1 MPNASTV
8 ATPVTWYPYALARPP
23 RSGGSSLKARG
34 TATFASS
41 VQQWGL
47 RMALTEPDIMVSQLR
62 TSIPLAAAA
71 ETKMGSGG
79 KADKDQDKA
88 KQPCRLFANGRCTYG
103 DKCRFSH
110 AKGNAAHQQQQQEPS
125 GDKSKK
131 AKAKAAKAKAA
142 AASDERV
149 YPLFEVP
156 PGSAGDPVPLY
167 DTSHQTVEPGAKGW
181 RHWPGNMS
189 KLPADRK
196 TVASA
201 PTPGFNAQTKVSCG
215 GIDLVALLDTGATC
229 GSIAEW
235 LFAEVYER
243 VSIDVAS
250 GKYKWGDRDCPIREI
265 GDFSK
270 DPQSMMGFKKGT
282 SIETRFFVVLRSV
295 FTPAGKGSPHVAAVR
310 LKVMPADS
318 AGFPGIVVGLPDTW
332 SQGAPAPGSGVRA
345 SFREARDYAAETRAR
360 SRDFFARRY
369 RVSVGPTPSY
379 VRCRGL
385 PRGGSVGCRASH
397 VDWYTQWGDEGCSCG
412 RRT

>member
-1 MPNASTV
+1 
-8 ATPVTWYPYALARPP
+8 
-23 RSGGSSLKARG
+23 
-34 TATFASS
+34 
-41 VQQWGL
+41 
-47 RMALTEPDIMVSQLR
+47 MALTEPDTMVSQLPTSTPLEVVAVTRMARARERAKARMVRRAR
-62 TSIPLAAAA
+62 TRTRP
-71 ETKMGSGG
+71 
-79 KADKDQDKA
+79 DKA
-88 KQPCRLFANGRCTYG
+88 KQPCRLFASGRCTYG
-103 DKCRFSH
+103 DKCKFAH
-110 AKGNAAHQQQQQEPS
+110 VKGDAAHQQQQQEPS

-156 PGSAGDPVPLY
+156 VGSAGDPVPLY

-181 RHWPGNMS
+181 RRWPGNMS

-235 LFAEVYER
+235 LFAEIYER

-270 DPQSMMGFKKGT
+270 DPQSMMGFQKGT
-282 SIETRFFVVLRSV
+282 SIETHFFLVVLRLV
-295 FTPAGKGSPHVAAVR
+295 FTPVGKGSPQVVAVR

-318 AGFPGIVVGLPDTW
+318 AGFPGIVLGFPTLGPKGL
-332 SQGAPAPGSGVRA
+332 Q
-345 SFREARDYAAETRAR
+345 
-360 SRDFFARRY
+360 Y
-369 RVSVGPTPSY
+369 RVVESGHRFEKLGVTLPRLKLERETFLLDGTECRFEAPPTPCY

-385 PRGGSVGCRASH
+385 PRGGSVGRCASH
-397 VDWYTQWGDEGCSCG
+397 VDWCAKWGDEGRACG
-412 RRT
+412 RWARSCLWAF